1 MRRNNMTKKNQYQI
15 EREREEA
22 IIKKTMKGLTSD
34 QLKAIEETHKSLANA
49 LSMLTETNDLYLS
62 DIRKLD
68 NAFWKLKH
76 QFNLKGE
83 Y

>member
-1 MRRNNMTKKNQYQI
+1 MGEIAMTKKNQYEI

-68 NAFWKLKH
+68 DAFWKLKH

>member
-1 MRRNNMTKKNQYQI
+1 MTKKNEYQI

-22 IIKKTMKGLTSD
+22 IIKKTMKGLSSD

-68 NAFWKLKH
+68 DAFWKLKH